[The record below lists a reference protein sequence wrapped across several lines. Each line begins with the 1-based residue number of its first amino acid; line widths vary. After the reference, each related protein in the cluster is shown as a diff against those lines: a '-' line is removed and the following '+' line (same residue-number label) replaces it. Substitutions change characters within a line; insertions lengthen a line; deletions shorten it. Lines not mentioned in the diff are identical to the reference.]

1 MMSQDL
7 LNGIQILV
15 VEDSSTQAEQLASM
29 LEAHGYQVVIA
40 ADGLQAL
47 TIIEKQH
54 PDLIISDVV
63 MPNLGGY
70 ELSKA
75 LKSHHHTSHIPLI
88 LVTTLADPIDVL
100 RGLECG
106 ADNFI
111 RKPVE
116 QRYLLSRIE
125 YLLMNRTLR
134 KHEISQLGV
143 EIELRGQRHFINS
156 DRRQ

>member
-7 LNGIQILV
+7 LNRVQILV
-15 VEDSSTQAEQLASM
+15 VEDSSTQAEQVASM

-47 TIIEKQH
+47 TIIDRQ
-54 PDLIISDVV
+54 PPALTISDVV

-75 LKSHHHTSHIPLI
+75 FISDLHTRHIPLI

-100 RGLECG
+100 CGLECG
-106 ADNFI
+106 ADN
-111 RKPVE
+111 
-116 QRYLLSRIE
+116 
-125 YLLMNRTLR
+125 
-134 KHEISQLGV
+134 
-143 EIELRGQRHFINS
+143 
-156 DRRQ
+156 